1 VGQATRLA
9 VLAFCLGA
17 AAAQAQNVPQWIHSL
32 GDPSP
37 AARLTAAEALGNMGP
52 IARQAV
58 PALAR
63 ATRDPDLSVR
73 SAAIGAL
80 GGIGPFAEAA
90 LPELMTALL
99 DGKTGLPVAS
109 QALYRIGPAAVP
121 PLIESLAAPDIE
133 GRAHAVLAK
142 LGAVAVPAL
151 KRALNDPREPVRSS
165 AATTL
170 ARIVPPAPREAV
182 KEPIAKLIAA
192 MNDPDLLR
200 RERAIQAV
208 GQRGAEAKDAV
219 PALIKLLEPGA
230 VSLPLAV
237 ELQYGRQV
245 RASHS
250 HHVIEALGRIGPT
263 AQAALPS
270 LRRFLR
276 DKELEIAAAEAIAR
290 ISPAPGP
297 ARREAIEVLVRAWR
311 RGGEERRAALEAFS
325 RIGPAAED
333 AIPALARA
341 VPEAGAP
348 EALASIGPAAV
359 PALIESLRSGDR
371 ATREAAMR
379 ALARIGPAARDAVP
393 LVAGLL
399 PDPQAMETLGAIGGF
414 EPLIGELK
422 ARPDVRL
429 VGPLVRV
436 GEPAVPSLTALLHDD
451 DPRVRRLATQTLG
464 AIRAKAAAAVPELI
478 RSLDDPDRSMRQ
490 RAMRSL
496 GDIGPAA
503 KDAAPALARLVEQG
517 DYGDAY
523 TALHALSALG
533 PAAAPELARLLRH
546 PDGTLRHQA
555 ADALVAIGHAALPH
569 VESIL
574 QDPQPAVRME
584 AEAVV
589 LRMGKP

>member
-276 DKELEIAAAEAIAR
+276 DKELEIAGAEAID
-290 ISPAPGP
+290 
-297 ARREAIEVLVRAWR
+297 VLVRAWR
-311 RGGEERRAALEAFS
+311 RGGEDRRAALEALG
-325 RIGPAAED
+325 RIGPGAED

-341 VPEAGAP
+341 MPEAGAP
-348 EALASIGPAAV
+348 EALASIGPVAV
-359 PALIESLRSGDR
+359 PALIESLRSSDR